1 MQRKRVSKYMWYSGW
16 ELSPG
21 DFKQFIRSIPEMGLS
36 GPKYSD
42 LGMIQYISAY
52 DSWRSHTLWRNS
64 PFTPPVL
71 RTRNAVLE
79 DHDSEIIGI
88 FFPIRGIEYQ
98 GPEQVEEG
106 HPDSAKIKDVREQ
119 DVAKLD
125 VFHSFVKECGGVFDP
140 TLATFA
146 FKKCLHPKFDK
157 WSF

>member
-21 DFKQFIRSIPEMGLS
+21 DFKQFIRSVPEVGMS
-36 GPKYSD
+36 GPKFSD
-42 LGMIQYISAY
+42 LAMIQYISAY
-52 DSWRSHTLWRNS
+52 DCWRSRALCRNS

-79 DHDSEIIGI
+79 DNDSEIIGM

-106 HPDSAKIKDVREQ
+106 HPDSAKIKDLREQ
-119 DVAKLD
+119 DVAKMD
-125 VFHSFVKECGGVFDP
+125 VFHSFVKECGGEFDP
-140 TLATFA
+140 TLATFT

-157 WSF
+157 WAF